1 MMALNKQQYM
11 AVYNNAYVCNSRISK
26 NLNVSSHHRNFV
38 ATLKVINF
46 IWQSANTYCVL
57 YFHKRL
63 LPKYNKH
70 IHSFSSRACLPS

>member
-1 MMALNKQQYM
+1 MMPLNKQQYM

-26 NLNVSSHHRNFV
+26 NLNMSSHHRNSV

-57 YFHKRL
+57 SVSYTHL
-63 LPKYNKH
+63 
-70 IHSFSSRACLPS
+70 RAHET